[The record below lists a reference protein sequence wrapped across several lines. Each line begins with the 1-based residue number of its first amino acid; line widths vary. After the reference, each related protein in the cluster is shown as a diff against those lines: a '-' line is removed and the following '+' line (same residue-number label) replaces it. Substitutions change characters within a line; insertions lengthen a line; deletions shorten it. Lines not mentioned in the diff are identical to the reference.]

1 MSEYEAEYKAV
12 DKQEKV
18 VKRSGFGVASLVL
31 GIIGICISFIP
42 IVNYLSFVLG
52 LLALIFGIVSLIKKA
67 SKGMAT
73 AGLILGILA
82 IIVAYNIHTVFS
94 NVLKEVLENNTIE
107 EITENSTD
115 RLLEKYVG
123 VEIGKFEVTKNEFWA
138 DTSLQVK
145 VTNKADSIK
154 SFRIQLEAVDNN
166 GDRIDEDYIYVN
178 SLGAGQSQ
186 TFEAFEFISSDMVE
200 KLENAT
206 FKVVD
211 VAMY

>member
-1 MSEYEAEYKAV
+1 MSEYGEEYKAV
-12 DKQEKV
+12 DTQEKV

-67 SKGMAT
+67 SKGMAI
-73 AGLILGILA
+73 AGLILGVLA
-82 IIVAYNIHTVFS
+82 IIVAYNVHIFFS
-94 NVLKEVLENNTIE
+94 NVLEGVYENTIIEERLENN
-107 EITENSTD
+107 TD
-115 RLLEKYVG
+115 RLLENYVG
-123 VEIGKFEVTKNEFWA
+123 VEIGEFEVTKNEFWT

-145 VTNKADSIK
+145 VTNKTNSIK

-186 TFEAFEFISSDMVE
+186 TVEAFVFIPSDMVE

-211 VAMY
+211 VSMY

>member
-107 EITENSTD
+107 EIKPQKE
-115 RLLEKYVG
+115 
-123 VEIGKFEVTKNEFWA
+123 
-138 DTSLQVK
+138 
-145 VTNKADSIK
+145 
-154 SFRIQLEAVDNN
+154 DN
-166 GDRIDEDYIYVN
+166 
-178 SLGAGQSQ
+178 
-186 TFEAFEFISSDMVE
+186 
-200 KLENAT
+200 
-206 FKVVD
+206 VVD
-211 VAMY
+211 PMDSVIKLDPNYNQMLEEARGIDLKTAINEIRDLVQKMEEQGFSLSLDEIDLADKYQMTINIQKSE